1 MKFLDVPRYDTM
13 PPGWKEIRGATTAP
27 SGYVWIYNG
36 KSIFTKEYRHALLK
50 ITTKA
55 EGLAS
60 DSENE
65 VAI

>member
-1 MKFLDVPRYDTM
+1 MTSNMKFPDVPRYDTM

-50 ITTKA
+50 ITT
-55 EGLAS
+55 
-60 DSENE
+60 N
-65 VAI
+65 